1 MCFCVV
7 VCFGLDCHRVPKE
20 PQDRRDDKTKL
31 RLGTFN
37 AFWLF
42 DGVEDPQGSPWRTP
56 VEADLHIQRVAE
68 FVSSK
73 FDVVVLQEVE
83 NCAVL
88 QKLVRHLE
96 GDKFVPYLIAGTDT
110 STGQNTAL
118 LTKIDPISLRRSE
131 SRMSFPVSEST
142 CFSRARGRTGVSK
155 HGVAR
160 IRASSFTFDLIF
172 AHFKVDL
179 CLLKCVC
186 LTFV

>member
-1 MCFCVV
+1 MQFVFLFFCVV
-7 VCFGLDCHRVPKE
+7 VCFDCHHVPKE
-20 PQDRRDDKTKL
+20 PQDRRDDKTRL

-42 DGVEDPQGSPWRTP
+42 DGVDDAQSPWSSRD
-56 VEADLHIQRVAE
+56 EADRHIQRVAE

-83 NCAVL
+83 NCEVL

-96 GDKFVPYLIAGTDT
+96 GDKFVPYLIPGMDT

-131 SRMSFPVSEST
+131 SRMPFPVAGST

-160 IRASSFTFDLIF
+160 FRASSFTFDLIF
-172 AHFKVDL
+172 AHFKVDF
-179 CLLKCVC
+179 CLRRLKCV
-186 LTFV
+186 